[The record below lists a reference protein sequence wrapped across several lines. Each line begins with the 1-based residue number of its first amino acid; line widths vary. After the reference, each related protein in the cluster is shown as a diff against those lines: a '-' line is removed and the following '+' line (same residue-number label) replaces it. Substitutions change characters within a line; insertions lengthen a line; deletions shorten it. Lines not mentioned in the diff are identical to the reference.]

1 MRKVQRKSWTRA
13 KGDFLREAVLFW
25 AGADPE
31 RDLRGHL
38 VLPQQHAQDTDLGCR
53 ASEGAVSAP
62 FTDIRKRDVRI

>member
-1 MRKVQRKSWTRA
+1 M
-13 KGDFLREAVLFW
+13 LFW
-25 AGADPE
+25 AGAHPE